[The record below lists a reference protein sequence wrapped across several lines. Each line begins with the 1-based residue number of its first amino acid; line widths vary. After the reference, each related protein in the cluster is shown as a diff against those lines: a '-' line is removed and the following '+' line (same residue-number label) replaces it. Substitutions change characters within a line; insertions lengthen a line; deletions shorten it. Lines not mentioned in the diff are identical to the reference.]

1 MFRSKIEFVV
11 EAQVV
16 VQVDEEVL
24 VLIGSSGSGL
34 DEFVDKGST
43 PLKFILD

>member
-1 MFRSKIEFVV
+1 MKFRLKIGF
-11 EAQVV
+11 V

-24 VLIGSSGSGL
+24 VPVGQSGSGL

-43 PLKFILD
+43 PLRFILD